1 MLECP
6 QPTYNHRSHALFGAE
21 LDIGLTKERAFIRVP
36 GIEVSSCFA
45 VVVVNPTIFW
55 APHQSCQGHL
65 WSECHRIS
73 LKAPWNAHSG
83 STPVPCSND
92 QGIRTWEKSSQFK
105 LHFVC
110 CHIISTMSNGSH
122 NSETL
127 TKFPG
132 LKQESDWNTSV
143 CRENAPS
150 YSSPKTILG
159 RAHYPTCSLLFDPE
173 NILTAITVFW
183 WAPGGTVCH
192 WHTLKYLK
200 TSQTWPSRSAGLTK
214 VIIRDVIDH
223 FIKTPLSLK
232 CCLYHSYCSIAVI
245 FLQKCLKMLY
255 LFSFSLLSHWVTY
268 NITYA

>member
-1 MLECP
+1 
-6 QPTYNHRSHALFGAE
+6 
-21 LDIGLTKERAFIRVP
+21 
-36 GIEVSSCFA
+36 
-45 VVVVNPTIFW
+45 
-55 APHQSCQGHL
+55 
-65 WSECHRIS
+65 
-73 LKAPWNAHSG
+73 
-83 STPVPCSND
+83 
-92 QGIRTWEKSSQFK
+92 
-105 LHFVC
+105 
-110 CHIISTMSNGSH
+110 MSNGSH

-232 CCLYHSYCSIAVI
+232 SCLYHSYCNIAVI
-245 FLQKCLKMLY
+245 FLQKCLYICYICLVFPYY
-255 LFSFSLLSHWVTY
+255 LTGSLT
-268 NITYA
+268 T

>member
-6 QPTYNHRSHALFGAE
+6 PTYNHRSHALFGAE
-21 LDIGLTKERAFIRVP
+21 LDIGLTKELAFIRVP
-36 GIEVSSCFA
+36 GIEVFSCFA

-55 APHQSCQGHL
+55 APRQWSSCQGHL
-65 WSECHRIS
+65 WSEWHRIS

-110 CHIISTMSNGSH
+110 CHIISTVSSGYH

-127 TKFPG
+127 TKFSD

-183 WAPGGTVCH
+183 WAPGGTPWNIWKQAKH
-192 WHTLKYLK
+192 GRIDQQDWPKWSSGTLSTTLSKRLFLSNVVF
-200 TSQTWPSRSAGLTK
+200 TT
-214 VIIRDVIDH
+214 VIATLQLYFCKNV
-223 FIKTPLSLK
+223 LK
-232 CCLYHSYCSIAVI
+232 CYICLVFPY
-245 FLQKCLKMLY
+245 Y
-255 LFSFSLLSHWVTY
+255 LTGSLT
-268 NITYA
+268 T